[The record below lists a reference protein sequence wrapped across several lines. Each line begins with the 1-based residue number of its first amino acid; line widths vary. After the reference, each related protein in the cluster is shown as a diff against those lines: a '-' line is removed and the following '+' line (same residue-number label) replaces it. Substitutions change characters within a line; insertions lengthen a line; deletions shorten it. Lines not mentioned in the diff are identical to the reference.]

1 MKKRKIFLSIAIL
14 FMLFVTLGTIKAES
28 LSDSKTTQNLY
39 KASEDDTAFDIPFTR
54 IVDGRINIDKEIAQ
68 LGMMIANSTV
78 DIDAVMNS
86 PQLIIATDTVRINAD
101 MEDVLVIGTNSVVI
115 NANVENIIIIAG
127 DSVTV
132 SESGNVTENL
142 IAVTQSLKIDG
153 NIDGNVLGSTNSTT
167 VNGTVNGQLRLE
179 AEALEFGE
187 NAKVNSKIVVNTTNT
202 NLTVPEEVGEAKI
215 DLVTD
220 TVNNI
225 STSQKVKN
233 YIFNIV
239 LALVRDLVAF
249 AIIMLFIKKD
259 RIEKLV
265 AKVTPNAI
273 VKNGFLTWAVAIG
286 CIIFGFT
293 IGLFMLPQ
301 LGWSAV
307 IVGIA
312 IMVIFTLLKNIIVG
326 TFIANL
332 SSKRL
337 DNMAGKPNK
346 ILMSVTTFLMLE
358 LFETIPLFGT
368 IVKFIVFIFAIGILV
383 SMITGKSEDKQK
395 ETQEETETIVA
406 K

>member
-307 IVGIA
+307 IIGIA

-337 DNMAGKPNK
+337 DNMAAKPNK

>member
-39 KASEDDTAFDIPFTR
+39 KASEDDTAFDLPFTR

>member
-202 NLTVPEEVGEAKI
+202 NLTVPEEVGESKI